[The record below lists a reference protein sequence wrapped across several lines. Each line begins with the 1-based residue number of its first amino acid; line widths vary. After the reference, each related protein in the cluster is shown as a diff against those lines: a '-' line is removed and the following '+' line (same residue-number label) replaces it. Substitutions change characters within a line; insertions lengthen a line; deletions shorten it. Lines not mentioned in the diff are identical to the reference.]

1 MGDPT
6 FIRRPTFGHLFGEF
20 RHYFNRLEAVV
31 AIEGESQTTY
41 LFRLAVIGE
50 YELLA
55 LDPVVPKL
63 VDDGLPPHAAEQVL
77 QHLPLHAPQNPVVVL
92 GGEGSGG
99 LLLVSCGGGVLL
111 CRPREERGHL
121 ENVVFHRAGA
131 DQSVDGERGGAG
143 VREHV
148 ELSE

>member
-63 VDDGLPPHAAEQVL
+63 VDALPHAEQAL
-77 QHLPLHAPQNPVVVL
+77 QHLPLHAPQYPVIVI
-92 GGEGSGG
+92 GGE
-99 LLLVSCGGGVLL
+99 GGGVLL
-111 CRPREERGHL
+111 
-121 ENVVFHRAGA
+121 VVA
-131 DQSVDGERGGAG
+131 D
-143 VREHV
+143 
-148 ELSE
+148 LL